1 MTKTGENIELLNL
14 KLLQCEIKAA
24 VSAWSTALKIP
35 TCFEIEQISA
45 ADKNLDDIQQKI
57 AELRQMY
64 PVRLITKN
72 IGKESS
78 RDQNANTPH

>member
-24 VSAWSTALKIP
+24 ASAWNTALKIL

-45 ADKNLDDIQQKI
+45 ADQNSDEIQQKF
-57 AELRQMY
+57 AELCQVY

-78 RDQNANTPH
+78 REQKINYPH